1 MKEATN
7 PTDPLGTMPQEPWH
21 PGKAAKPDRTDR
33 VIQLNYG
40 EVRTHASYKTTRTW
54 ENLNKWE
61 RIMIVLLQKLW
72 SKANNF
78 WSFGASQ

>member
-1 MKEATN
+1 MKEATD

-54 ENLNKWE
+54 ENLNMGELKQV
-61 RIMIVLLQKLW
+61 RKNNDPPFTKTMIK
-72 SKANNF
+72 S
-78 WSFGASQ
+78 